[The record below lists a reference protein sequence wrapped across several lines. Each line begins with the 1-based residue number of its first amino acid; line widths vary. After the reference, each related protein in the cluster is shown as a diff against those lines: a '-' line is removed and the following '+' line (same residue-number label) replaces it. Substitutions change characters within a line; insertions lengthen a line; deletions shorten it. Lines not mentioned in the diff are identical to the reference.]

1 MTGFCV
7 EKKDSPRNGEKGFFF
22 KLRGIQACE
31 FLGIYGSLHRIVQPG
46 PQKYF

>member
-7 EKKDSPRNGEKGFFF
+7 KKKDSPRNGEKGFF

-31 FLGIYGSLHRIVQPG
+31 FLGIYGSLHWIAQPG
-46 PQKYF
+46 PQ